1 MPCGVRFV
9 NMYAMKMKSFALV
22 LAAAMSMSALGQQV
36 LPVAGDEDHAAVT
49 ETSAQR
55 DARMAWWRDAKFGM
69 FIHYGLYSGLAGEF
83 KGVQGGSEWI
93 QTNLGLDTETYAA
106 EALPLFK
113 PAPGCTE
120 EWAALA
126 KKAGCKYM
134 VLTSKH
140 HDGFALFDTPTS
152 DYTSAKHHGRDL
164 VKEFTDSAR
173 KQGMRVGLYHSVIDW
188 HHPAYDNT
196 ICPDLCY
203 PKLQA
208 QMLKERGIPRDHAT
222 YQNYLHS
229 QVRELMTKYG
239 TIDIM
244 WWDYS
249 QGAASGHRG
258 WKAPALMD
266 MCRSINPGVIMN
278 NRLYAFSGFD
288 TSRDGVQLD
297 LRCGDYTTPEKR
309 IPEKGYP
316 GIDWESCMTVGDKWG
331 YNRYDIRYKT
341 PAMVIRQL
349 QECSAKGG
357 NLLLNINP
365 KADGSVPR
373 QVVKVFTT
381 VGEWMELNGS
391 SIYGSEPMYS
401 VHMPDGWMCS
411 RTGAHL
417 NLFAPSMG
425 ITMQTNVV
433 LSIAADSIK
442 LPQNAADLKVEV
454 LGQPE
459 TSVGV
464 RYIEDRVELNIP
476 ATAWAKAVQF
486 MPVIRVHDAA
496 L

>member
-1 MPCGVRFV
+1 
-9 NMYAMKMKSFALV
+9 MKMKFIAFAV
-22 LAAAMSMSALGQQV
+22 AAALSLSAYGQQV
-36 LPVAGDEDHAAVT
+36 LPVAGDEDHAAIT
-49 ETSAQR
+49 ETVAQR
-55 DARMAWWRDAKFGM
+55 DARMEWWRDAKFGM

-93 QTNLGLDTETYAA
+93 QTNLGIDTETYAA
-106 EALPLFK
+106 EALPRFK

-120 EWAALA
+120 VWAELA

-152 DYTSAKHHGRDL
+152 DYTSAVHHGRDL

-203 PKLQA
+203 PKNQA
-208 QMLKERGIPRDHAT
+208 KMLKERGIPRDHAT
-222 YQNYLHS
+222 YQTYLHN

-239 TIDIM
+239 TIDIL

-249 QGAASGHRG
+249 QGAASGERG

-331 YNRYDIRYKT
+331 YNRYDLRYKT
-341 PAMVIRQL
+341 PPMVIRQL
-349 QECSAKGG
+349 EECSAKGG

-365 KADGSVPR
+365 KADGSIPR
-373 QVVKVFTT
+373 PVVKVFTV
-381 VGEWMELNGS
+381 VGKWMEVNGS
-391 SIYGSEPMYS
+391 AIYGSEPMYS
-401 VHMPDGWMCS
+401 VHLPDGWMCS
-411 RTGAHL
+411 RTGQDL
-417 NLFAPSMG
+417 NIFAPSLG
-425 ITMQTNVV
+425 ITLETTVQVALPMGSIALPADLADLAELKVQVLGNEAVAVQAAIEDGNLV
-433 LSIAADSIK
+433 LSI
-442 LPQNAADLKVEV
+442 
-454 LGQPE
+454 
-459 TSVGV
+459 
-464 RYIEDRVELNIP
+464 P
-476 ATAWAKAVQF
+476 ARAWAEAVEY
-486 MPVIRVHDAA
+486 MPVIRIFGVAR
-496 L
+496 

>member
-1 MPCGVRFV
+1 
-9 NMYAMKMKSFALV
+9 MYAMKIKSITLA
-22 LAAAMSMSALGQQV
+22 LAAAFALSAYGQQV
-36 LPVAGDEDHAAVT
+36 LPVAGDADHAAVT

-55 DARMAWWRDAKFGM
+55 DARMEWWRKAKFGM

-83 KGVQGGSEWI
+83 RGVQGGAEWI
-93 QTNLGLDTETYAA
+93 QTNLGIDTETYAR

-113 PAPGCTE
+113 PAPGCTDA
-120 EWAALA
+120 WAELA
-126 KKAGCKYM
+126 HKAGCKYM

-140 HDGFALFDTPTS
+140 HDGFALFETPTS
-152 DYTSAKHHGRDL
+152 DYTSAHHHGRDI

-173 KQGMRVGLYHSVIDW
+173 KHGMRVGLYHSVIDW

-203 PKLQA
+203 PKNQA
-208 QMLKERGIPRDHAT
+208 KLLKTRGIPRDHAT
-222 YQNYLHS
+222 YQTYLHS

-239 TIDIM
+239 RIDIM

-249 QGAASGHRG
+249 QGAASGERG

-331 YNRYDIRYKT
+331 YNRYDLHYKS

-365 KADGSVPR
+365 KADGSIPR
-373 QVVKVFTT
+373 PVVKVFTA
-381 VGEWMELNGS
+381 VGEWMAVNGS
-391 SIYGSEPMYS
+391 AIYESEPMYA
-401 VHMPDGWMCS
+401 VHLPDGWMCS
-411 RTGAHL
+411 RTGADLNIFPPSIGLTLDTAVELSIPKAGL
-417 NLFAPSMG
+417 NLP
-425 ITMQTNVV
+425 
-433 LSIAADSIK
+433 ADAS
-442 LPQNAADLKVEV
+442 ALKVEV
-454 LGQPE
+454 LGCGDIQ
-459 TSVGV
+459 
-464 RYIEDRVELNIP
+464 IP
-476 ATAWAKAVQF
+476 ASVNGESLMLSIPGQVWAQAVQF
-486 MPVIRVHDAA
+486 MPVIRIIGVAR
-496 L
+496 

>member
-1 MPCGVRFV
+1 MW
-9 NMYAMKMKSFALV
+9 AMKVKTITLA
-22 LAAAMSMSALGQQV
+22 LAAAFSLSAFGQQA
-36 LPVAGDEDHAAVT
+36 LPVAGDEDHAAIT
-49 ETSAQR
+49 ETSEQR
-55 DARMAWWRDAKFGM
+55 DARMAWWREAKFGM

-113 PAPGCTE
+113 PAPGCTDV
-120 EWAALA
+120 WAELA

-140 HDGFALFDTPTS
+140 HDGFALFETPTS
-152 DYTSAKHHGRDL
+152 DYSSANHHGRDI

-203 PKLQA
+203 PTNQA
-208 QMLKERGIPRDHAT
+208 KMLKDRGIPRDHAT
-222 YQNYLHS
+222 YQNYLHT
-229 QVRELMTKYG
+229 QVREVMTKYG

-249 QGAASGHRG
+249 QGAASGERG

-331 YNRYDIRYKT
+331 YNRYDLRYKT

-349 QECSAKGG
+349 EECSAKGG

-365 KADGSVPR
+365 KADGSIPR
-373 QVVKVFTT
+373 PVVKVFTV
-381 VGEWMELNGS
+381 VGEWMGANGS
-391 SIYGSEPMYS
+391 AIYGSEPLYS
-401 VHMPDGWMCS
+401 VHMPEGWMCS
-411 RTGAHL
+411 HTGADL
-417 NLFAPSMG
+417 NIFAPSLG
-425 ITMQTNVV
+425 ITMETEVIIDIPAGDLVLPESGELQT
-433 LSIAADSIK
+433 
-442 LPQNAADLKVEV
+442 EV
-454 LGQPE
+454 LGQPD
-459 TSVGV
+459 TKVKAT
-464 RYIEDRVELNIP
+464 VENGNVKLAIP
-476 ATAWAKAVQF
+476 ADAWAKATEY
-486 MPVIRVHDAA
+486 MPVIRVRGVVAK
-496 L
+496 

>member
-1 MPCGVRFV
+1 
-9 NMYAMKMKSFALV
+9 MKMKFIAFAV
-22 LAAAMSMSALGQQV
+22 AAALSLSAYGQQV
-36 LPVAGDEDHAAVT
+36 LPVAGDEDHAAIT
-49 ETSAQR
+49 ETAAQR
-55 DARMAWWRDAKFGM
+55 DARMEWWRDAKFGM

-93 QTNLGLDTETYAA
+93 QTNLGIDTETYAA
-106 EALPLFK
+106 EALPRFK

-120 EWAALA
+120 VWAELA

-152 DYTSAKHHGRDL
+152 DYTSSVHHGRDL

-203 PKLQA
+203 PKNQA
-208 QMLKERGIPRDHAT
+208 KMLKERGIPRDHAT
-222 YQNYLHS
+222 YQTYLHN
-229 QVRELMTKYG
+229 QVKELMTKYG

-249 QGAASGHRG
+249 QGAASGERG

-331 YNRYDIRYKT
+331 YNRYDLRYKT
-341 PAMVIRQL
+341 PPMVIRQL
-349 QECSAKGG
+349 EECSAKGG

-365 KADGSVPR
+365 KADGSIPR
-373 QVVKVFTT
+373 PVVKVFTV
-381 VGEWMELNGS
+381 VGKWMEVNGS
-391 SIYGSEPMYS
+391 AIYGSEPMYS
-401 VHMPDGWMCS
+401 VHLPDGWMCS
-411 RTGAHL
+411 RTGQDL
-417 NLFAPSMG
+417 NIFAPSLG
-425 ITMQTNVV
+425 ITLETTVQVALPV
-433 LSIAADSIK
+433 GSIALPAD
-442 LPQNAADLKVEV
+442 LADLKVQV
-454 LGQPE
+454 LGNEAVEVQAA
-459 TSVGV
+459 
-464 RYIEDRVELNIP
+464 IEDGNLVLSIP
-476 ATAWAKAVQF
+476 ARAWAEAVEF
-486 MPVIRVHDAA
+486 MPVIRVFGVAR
-496 L
+496 

>member
-1 MPCGVRFV
+1 
-9 NMYAMKMKSFALV
+9 MKMKTFAIALV
-22 LAAAMSMSALGQQV
+22 TACSMAAFGQQV
-36 LPVAGDEDHAAVT
+36 LPVAGDEDHAAIT
-49 ETSAQR
+49 ETNEQR

-93 QTNLGLDTETYAA
+93 QTNLELDTDTYAA
-106 EALPLFK
+106 EALSLFK
-113 PAPGCTE
+113 PAPGCTDV
-120 EWAALA
+120 WAELA

-134 VLTSKH
+134 VMTSKH

-203 PKLQA
+203 PDNQEK
-208 QMLKERGIPRDHAT
+208 MLKERGIPRDHAT
-222 YQNYLHS
+222 YQTYLHA

-239 TIDIM
+239 QIDVM

-249 QGAASGHRG
+249 QGAASGERG

-266 MCRSINPGVIMN
+266 MCREINPGIIMN

-331 YNRYDIRYKT
+331 YNRYDLRYKT
-341 PAMVIRQL
+341 PTMVIRQL
-349 QECSAKGG
+349 EECSAKGG

-365 KADGSVPR
+365 KADGSIPR
-373 QVVKVFTT
+373 PVVKVFTV
-381 VGEWMELNGS
+381 VGQWMQVNGDA
-391 SIYGSEPMYS
+391 IYGSKPNYA
-401 VHMPDGWMCS
+401 VHMPEGWMCS
-411 RTGAHL
+411 HTGADL
-417 NLFAPSMG
+417 NIFAPSLG
-425 ITMQTNVV
+425 ITMETTVQ
-433 LSIAADSIK
+433 LSVPATGLK
-442 LPQNAADLKVEV
+442 LPADAASLKVEV
-454 LGQPE
+454 LGQPD
-459 TSVGV
+459 TTVPACMKDGAL
-464 RYIEDRVELNIP
+464 ELSIP
-476 ATAWAKAVQF
+476 AKAWAEAVEF
-486 MPVIRVHDAA
+486 MPVIRVKDIVH
-496 L
+496 

>member
-1 MPCGVRFV
+1 
-9 NMYAMKMKSFALV
+9 MKIKTLTLA
-22 LAAAMSMSALGQQV
+22 LAAAFALSAYGQQV
-36 LPVAGDEDHAAVT
+36 LPVAGDADHAAIT
-49 ETSAQR
+49 ENDTER
-55 DARMAWWRDAKFGM
+55 NARMEWWRKAKFGM

-113 PAPGCTE
+113 PAEGCTE
-120 EWAALA
+120 AWAALA
-126 KKAGCKYM
+126 EKAGCKYM

-152 DYTSAKHHGRDL
+152 DYTSVKHHGRDL

-173 KQGMRVGLYHSVIDW
+173 KHGMRVGLYHSVIDW

-203 PKLQA
+203 PVNQA
-208 QMLKERGIPRDHAT
+208 KMLKERGIPRDHET
-222 YQNYLHS
+222 YQNYLHT

-239 TIDIM
+239 QIDIM

-249 QGAASGHRG
+249 QGAASGERG

-331 YNRYDIRYKT
+331 YNRYDIRYKS
-341 PAMVIRQL
+341 PAQVIRQL

-365 KADGSVPR
+365 KADGSIPR
-373 QVVKVFTT
+373 PVVKVFTK
-381 VGEWMELNGS
+381 VGEWMAANGTA
-391 SIYGSEPMYS
+391 IYESEPMYA
-401 VHMPDGWMCS
+401 VHLPDGWMCS
-411 RTGAHL
+411 RTGADL
-417 NLFAPSMG
+417 NVFAPSLG
-425 ITMQTNVV
+425 VTFETEVQ
-433 LSIAADSIK
+433 LSVPVAGLNLPADGSA
-442 LPQNAADLKVEV
+442 PKVEV
-454 LGQPE
+454 LGQPD
-459 TSVGV
+459 TA
-464 RYIEDRVELNIP
+464 IP
-476 ATAWAKAVQF
+476 AELKDGVLELTIPGTAWANAVEF
-486 MPVIRVHDAA
+486 MPVIRVYGVAR
-496 L
+496 